1 MRLRTTRDCLY
12 WHRDTL
18 NQSGG
23 SISPDKLVRP
33 VFKYFP
39 CSDFRI
45 QVIRI
50 TDLAAMEKIVNSGDA
65 DYIYLS
71 RAFIA
76 DPKFPEK
83 IRQGSR
89 KPAGASIIICAR
101 LI

>member
-1 MRLRTTRDCLY
+1 MTI
-12 WHRDTL
+12 
-18 NQSGG
+18 NQSAG
-23 SISPDKLVRP
+23 SIFPDKHVELV
-33 VFKYFP
+33 FEYFP

-50 TDLAAMEKIVNSGDA
+50 TDLAAMEKIVNRCDA